1 MNTRVLL
8 VGLFCAVVTA
18 FSPVAL
24 AQSAGASPLI
34 PSEAF
39 YGPADVL
46 GSKLSPS
53 GRYLAVTTAI
63 AALRTGLFVF
73 DLENKGTATKVAR
86 FTDLDIND
94 FNWINDER
102 LTFDVVDQNKGLDL
116 QQIDSGLFSVKVD
129 GTELRELIAIK
140 YRSSEDSFGG
150 KVQALDGH
158 HIVLRHID
166 DDQEIIIGKRLFSPA
181 YDVTNVLPMRL
192 NVVTGR
198 TRPIKSDPPDDIQW
212 WLFNAKG
219 EPKVAVST
227 KGLNRKIYW
236 RETQESDWRL
246 ILDEPTLSLSIWPRF
261 VDSNNNLYV
270 AHSVDKGTSVLKR
283 FDFASNK
290 PAREVI
296 VSTPGFD
303 FSGNFIYESRSTALL
318 GLRILTDAR
327 TTVWFDPSMKAV
339 QKLAD
344 ERWPGYVNTLTCRR
358 CGQPNMVVQVVAQSD
373 TDPGQIW
380 IYKAATKEW
389 QPVTKI
395 RSAIDPK
402 KMATVDFIRIKAR
415 DGLDLPLWLTIPQG
429 RKLGDS
435 GPAVV
440 LVHSG
445 PWARGNEWGWQSD
458 AQFLASR
465 GYLVISPEFRG
476 GTGFGQK
483 HFEAGFKQ
491 WGLMMQN
498 DIADATLWAKQKG
511 YADKFCVAGAGY
523 GGYSALMGLVNNPEL
538 YQCAVARVAFTDP
551 LLFIKGSWS
560 TLDHISDTFRKYS
573 GRELVG
579 DPEKDLV
586 MLKANSPVE
595 QAARIRAPL
604 LLVFGEDDKIVPLE
618 HGKRLRSAMQ
628 NAGLNPQWIVYSGEG
643 HGFLLKET
651 RVDFAKKMEDFLDA
665 NLRNK

>member
-1 MNTRVLL
+1 MNPSILL
-8 VGLFCAVVTA
+8 AAFFCAAATA
-18 FSPVAL
+18 ISPAL
-24 AQSAGASPLI
+24 QAQTAATNPLI
-34 PSEAF
+34 SSEAF

-63 AALRTGLFVF
+63 AGGRTGLFVF
-73 DLENKGTATKVAR
+73 DLENKGAASKVAR
-86 FTDLDIND
+86 FTDLDIRE
-94 FNWINDER
+94 FNWVNDER
-102 LTFDVVDQNKGLDL
+102 LTFNTIDLKKGLGV
-116 QQIDSGLFSVKVD
+116 QRKGAGLFSVRVD
-129 GTELRELIAIK
+129 GSELRQLIQNTFEF
-140 YRSSEDSFGG
+140 YTGPSRGQVE
-150 KVQALDGH
+150 ALTLNH
-158 HIVLRHID
+158 VVLRHID
-166 DDQEIIIGKRLFSPA
+166 DDQEIVIAKLLGSSGSGI
-181 YDVTNVLPMRL
+181 TNVVPMLL
-192 NVVTGR
+192 NVATGR
-198 TRPIKSDPPDDIQW
+198 ARSINSNPPDDIQQ

-219 EPKVAVST
+219 EPKIAIST
-227 KGLNRKIYW
+227 KGLTTKIYW
-236 RETQESDWRL
+236 RESQESNWKL
-246 ILDEPTLSLSIWPRF
+246 ISEGPTFSMPIAPSF
-261 VDSNNNLYV
+261 VDANNNLYV
-270 AHSVDKGTSVLKR
+270 EHIVDKGTSVLAR
-283 FDFASNK
+283 FDFATNK
-290 PAREVI
+290 PVRDAT

-303 FSGNFIYESRSTALL
+303 FNGTPIFDRGSPVLM
-318 GLRILTDAR
+318 GLRILTDAK
-327 TTVWFDPSMKAV
+327 TTIWFDPSMKAL

-344 ERWPGYVNTLTCRR
+344 ERWPSHVNTLTCRR
-358 CGQPNMVVQVVAQSD
+358 CGQPNMVVQVVAHSD

-402 KMATVDFIRIKAR
+402 KMATVDFVRIKAR

-440 LVHSG
+440 MVHGG
-445 PWARGNEWGWQSD
+445 PWVRGSEWGWEND

-476 GTGFGQK
+476 GTGFGRK
-483 HFEAGFKQ
+483 HFEAGIKQ
-491 WGLMMQN
+491 WGQAMQN

-511 YADKFCVAGAGY
+511 YANKFCIAGASY
-523 GGYSALMGLVNNPEL
+523 GGYSALMGLINNPEL
-538 YQCAVARVAFTDP
+538 YQCAIAWVGVTDP
-551 LLFIKGSWS
+551 LLLLKGSWL
-560 TLDHISDTFRKYS
+560 TVDDASDVSRRYALP
-573 GRELVG
+573 ELIG
-579 DPEKDLV
+579 DPEKDLA

-604 LLVFGEDDKIVPLE
+604 LLVYGGEDKRVPLE
-618 HGKRLRSAMQ
+618 HGTRLRSAMQ
-628 NAGLNPQWIVYSGEG
+628 KAGLNPQWVVYPDEG